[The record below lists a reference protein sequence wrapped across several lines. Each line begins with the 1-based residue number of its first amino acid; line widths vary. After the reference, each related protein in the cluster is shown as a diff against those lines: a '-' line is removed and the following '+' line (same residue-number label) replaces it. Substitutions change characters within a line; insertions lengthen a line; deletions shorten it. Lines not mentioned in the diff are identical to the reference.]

1 MTANSV
7 QVFKTAGRLLTGS
20 GASNQLF
27 SEMCRL
33 NLRHPLI
40 VTDKGV
46 LDAGLIQPIVAELKS
61 QGITGIVIY
70 SEISAE
76 PETHVVESCRD
87 VFINESCD
95 GIIGIGGGSAMD
107 TAKAVAVYQSEK
119 RALNE
124 LFGENNCARRTVP
137 LICLPTTAGTGSE
150 VTNISILSDVEAQLK
165 KGIVS
170 DELLPD
176 VAIVAPE
183 LTQSC
188 PPSVTA
194 ASGIDALV
202 HAVESYISNFA
213 SDITRALSVGAIKMI
228 VNALPD
234 AYRRPDDLDARE
246 RMATGSLMAGLAFGN
261 AGVGAVHAL
270 AYPLGGRYH
279 LSHGVSNAL
288 MFTHVMRWN
297 LSSCP
302 NDFLN
307 IALAMGAEATI
318 SEADAGDFVIE
329 KLESLCRA
337 VEIPGGLREFGIER
351 SDLRSIA
358 EAASGVTRLLR
369 NNPRELSVDDIEA
382 IYQAAY

>member
-1 MTANSV
+1 MTGNSV
-7 QVFKTAGRLLTGS
+7 QVFKTAGRLLTGL

-27 SEMCRL
+27 TQMQRL
-33 NLRHPLI
+33 NLSRPLI

-46 LDAGLIQPIVAELKS
+46 LDAGLIDPIVAELKN
-61 QGITGIVIY
+61 QGITGIFIY
-70 SEISAE
+70 SDISAE
-76 PETHVVESCRD
+76 PETHIVESCRETF
-87 VFINESCD
+87 VSHNCN

-107 TAKAVAVYQSEK
+107 TAKAVAVYQNET

-124 LFGENNCARRTVP
+124 LFGENNTAPRTVP

-213 SDITRALSVGAIKMI
+213 SDITRALSIAAIKMI
-228 VNALPD
+228 VNALPEV
-234 AYRRPDDLDARE
+234 YKHPDSLDARE

-279 LSHGVSNAL
+279 LSHGLSNAL

-302 NDFLN
+302 EYFVD
-307 IALAMGAEATI
+307 IALAMGAK
-318 SEADAGDFVIE
+318 ADINQAEAGDYVIQT
-329 KLESLCRA
+329 LESLCRV
-337 VEIPGGLREFGIER
+337 VEIPDGLREFGIDY
-351 SDLRSIA
+351 SDLRSLA